1 MARNAPD
8 REVMFP
14 PVTST
19 GLRGTLG
26 QALIPVADAVR
37 NIDTLLGL
45 RNYAVRVVQSRW
57 TGGYR
62 YSGVEVVDSVMTILP
77 NPKLEGLDALTRQPG
92 AGGVLESGLVRV
104 SEISGAYTED
114 DLLGTRDGGREP
126 GEDVNVYWEIEF
138 ISPTGGP
145 TMRRRFQPSSAPSYD
160 AGNVQ
165 WSIVLTQVQQA
176 RDAEGAIVQ

>member
-1 MARNAPD
+1 VANNAPD

-92 AGGVLESGLVRV
+92 AGGVLESGLL
-104 SEISGAYTED
+104 YTSD
-114 DLLGTRDGGREP
+114 AAHDPLS
-126 GEDVNVYWEIEF
+126 VNL
-138 ISPTGGP
+138 GGP
-145 TMRRRFQPSSAPSYD
+145 RLSNKKNKNNTT
-160 AGNVQ
+160 Q
-165 WSIVLTQVQQA
+165 WGHRIW
-176 RDAEGAIVQ
+176 I